1 MKNFDREPEGER
13 QEKIEHLKIDL
24 DKTKW
29 AEKRIDDRE
38 SGGAESEKMGA
49 IEIEVEEFNAEL
61 ERSKKEV
68 NFFLDEATFEAR
80 RAELEDKGKVFV
92 GKIHSYTSL

>member
-13 QEKIEHLKIDL
+13 QEKLEHLKIDL

-80 RAELEDKGKVFV
+80 RAELEDRRAAILE
-92 GKIHSYTSL
+92 KISEYTSS

>member
-13 QEKIEHLKIDL
+13 QEKLEHLKIDL

-61 ERSKKEV
+61 ERSKKEA

-80 RAELEDKGKVFV
+80 RAELEGKRLAIME
-92 GKIHSYTSL
+92 KISEYASS

>member
-1 MKNFDREPEGER
+1 MQRFDREPEGER

-24 DKTKW
+24 DKMRW
-29 AEKRIDDRE
+29 VEVRMADRE
-38 SGGAESEKMGA
+38 SGSAESGKMGA

-61 ERSKKEV
+61 ERSKKEA

-80 RAELEDKGKVFV
+80 RVELEGKRVAIMK
-92 GKIHSYTSL
+92 KISEYTSL

>member
-13 QEKIEHLKIDL
+13 QEKLERLKIDL
-24 DKTKW
+24 DKIKW
-29 AEKRIDDRE
+29 VEVRMDDKK
-38 SGGAESEKMGA
+38 SGGAESDKMGA

-61 ERSKKEV
+61 ERSKKEA

-80 RAELEDKGKVFV
+80 RVELENKRAAIME
-92 GKIHSYTSL
+92 KINKYTSS